1 MRKFMALLETCDWSY
16 QWILLWYI
24 GSDFWHGINSNVFG
38 CKNLWILWFYE
49 LCDEFSCYL
58 IIDISDLKVIIFEFE
73 VVLRT
78 QRLMFE
84 SVWYKNMD
92 MILGLVWSLY
102 G

>member
-1 MRKFMALLETCDWSY
+1 MRKFMTLLETCDWNY

-24 GSDFWHGINSNVFG
+24 GSDFWLGVNSNVFG
-38 CKNLWILWFYE
+38 YKNLWILWFYE
-49 LCDEFSCYL
+49 HYDEFSCYL

-92 MILGLVWSLY
+92 MIWGLVWSLY